1 MPFVGGVSFG
11 LPRKYVCCHGGQR
24 RRVRALRRGMLLAAA
39 AKLKDE
45 QARAVLIRTAEIWQR
60 LAAKEDGV
68 PQVQV
73 PGGAVQQQIQP
84 GDDKKE

>member
-11 LPRKYVCCHGGQR
+11 LPRKYVCVMAGRGDESR
-24 RRVRALRRGMLLAAA
+24 RYAAECLAAA

-45 QARAVLIRTAEIWQR
+45 QARAVLIRTAEIWQG
-60 LAAKEDGV
+60 LAAKEDGL
-68 PQVQV
+68 PQVQA